1 MTNPMSMLA
10 GWHYRRSLASRVT
23 LLTTLA
29 VGFVV
34 ALFAVGGYFTVRA
47 QLQSSTDS
55 SLMQR
60 AHIAAESY
68 NPIVGTIPTWV
79 IGAGDV
85 RVARLDAN
93 QQLSMPYM
101 DDRAFPHG
109 PSELAVAQGTARQ
122 SIRTISVGGM
132 TYRVAAVP
140 LQRGSALLLA
150 QSLASQEH
158 VLTRLGLLMLSLGI
172 VGVIAAGVA
181 GWGVATGGLRPVRR
195 LTDDVERI
203 ARTEDLTPIP
213 VEGDDEIARL
223 AQSFN
228 EMLVALS
235 ASRDRQKQL
244 VADAGHELRTPLTS
258 MRTNIDLLTQAD
270 QSLSSEQRA
279 ELLDDI
285 RAQMEELTTLIGDL
299 VELARDEPLPPVV
312 EAVELPEVLDHAV
325 TRVRRRAPS
334 LEWSVDA
341 DPWWVVGE
349 AAGLERAIT
358 NLLDNAAK
366 WSPTGGTV
374 RVALKN
380 GELTVD
386 DEGPGI
392 PAADLPH
399 VFDRFYRATESRS
412 MPGSGLGLSI
422 VRQVAERHAGTVSAG
437 RSPYGGA
444 RFVLRLP
451 GAATPMPRSSPS
463 ASASDP
469 AGAST
474 GIGA

>member
-1 MTNPMSMLA
+1 MSMLA

-23 LLTTLA
+23 LLTTMA

-47 QLQSSTDS
+47 QLQSSTDD

-60 AHIAAESY
+60 AQVAAESY
-68 NPIVGTIPTWV
+68 QVNPASGDLLIPTWV
-79 IGAGDV
+79 MGAGDT
-85 RVARLDAN
+85 RVAIYSGGRMWIP
-93 QQLSMPYM
+93 SV
-101 DDRAFPHG
+101 DDSSFPALG
-109 PSELAVAQGTARQ
+109 APELAVAQGRAHYSLRTA
-122 SIRTISVGGM
+122 SAGG
-132 TYRVAAVP
+132 TDYRVAAVP
-140 LQRGSALLLA
+140 LQRGTALVIA
-150 QSLASQEH
+150 QSLASQDH
-158 VLTRLGLLMLSLGI
+158 VLTRLGLLMLSLGL
-172 VGVIAAGVA
+172 VGVITAGVA

-228 EMLVALS
+228 GMLVALA

-270 QSLSSEQRA
+270 QSLSSDQRA

-312 EAVELPEVLDHAV
+312 EAVELPEILDHAV

-334 LEWSVDA
+334 LEWSVDTE
-341 DPWWVVGE
+341 PWWVVGE
-349 AAGLERAIT
+349 AAGLERAVT

-366 WSPTGGTV
+366 WSPTDGTV
-374 RVALKN
+374 RVTLKG
-380 GELTVD
+380 GELIVD

-392 PAADLPH
+392 PDSDLPH

-444 RFVLRLP
+444 QFVLRLP
-451 GAATPMPRSSPS
+451 GAATPMPRTTPG
-463 ASASDP
+463 AAA
-469 AGAST
+469 AGV
-474 GIGA
+474 GA